1 MNKVKNKT
9 DLTIQKCVMSA
20 QGRGIFSLTL
30 SNGKSYK
37 VRRSTL
43 GQYIVINRKRVY
55 TCYIKDM
62 RMPKSS

>member
-9 DLTIQKCVMSA
+9 DLTIQKCVMAA

>member
-1 MNKVKNKT
+1 MNKVNNKT
-9 DLTIQKCVMSA
+9 DLTIKECIMSA

-43 GQYIVINRKRVY
+43 GQYIVINGKRVY
-55 TCYIKDM
+55 TCYLD
-62 RMPKSS
+62 

>member
-1 MNKVKNKT
+1 MQKVKNKT
-9 DLTIQKCVMSA
+9 ELTIKDCVMSA
-20 QGRGIFSLTL
+20 QGRGIFSLIL
-30 SNGKSYK
+30 SDGKSYK

-62 RMPKSS
+62 RMPKSI

>member
-55 TCYIKDM
+55 TCCIKDM
-62 RMPKSS
+62 RMPKSI